1 MEKIID
7 WLKENLSE
15 ERFIHSLSVAQTAKK
30 MAKEFGVDEK
40 KAELAGLLHDCA
52 KEIPYEEMKKI
63 IVENKLDIDEDEIK
77 AKKVL
82 HAPLSAYL
90 AKTIFN
96 VEDEDILNSIRFHTI
111 GKINMTMLEK
121 IIYLADKIEP
131 ETRIEPYFE
140 ELRQELKNTK
150 SLDRTILLSF
160 KMTIKSLVDRCL
172 PINYKTVEVYNFL
185 LNSEKQSIN

>member
-15 ERFIHSLSVAQTAKK
+15 ERFRHSISTAKTAKK
-30 MAKEFGVDEK
+30 LAQEFGEDAK

-52 KEIPYEEMKKI
+52 KELPYEEMKKI
-63 IVENKLDIDEDEIK
+63 INDEHLNIDEDEIK

-82 HAPLSAYL
+82 HAPLSAFL
-90 AKTIFN
+90 AKKVFGIT
-96 VEDEDILNSIRFHTI
+96 DEEILSAIRFHTI
-111 GKINMTMLEK
+111 GKIGMSTLEK

-140 ELRQELKNTK
+140 ALRKELKATN
-150 SLDRTILLSF
+150 SLDKTLLLSSM
-160 KMTIKSLVDRCL
+160 MTIKSLVDRGL
-172 PINYKTVEVYNFL
+172 PINYKTIELYNYL
-185 LNSEKQSIN
+185 LKL

>member
-1 MEKIID
+1 MDKIID

-15 ERFIHSLSVAQTAKK
+15 ERFVHSLSVAKTAKK
-30 MAKEFGVDEK
+30 MAKEYEIDEK

-52 KEIPYEEMKKI
+52 KEIPYDEMKKI
-63 IVENKLDIDEDEIK
+63 IKENNLDIEEDEIK

-90 AKTIFN
+90 AKKLFN
-96 VEDEDILNSIRFHTI
+96 VKDAEILSAIRFHTI
-111 GKINMTMLEK
+111 GKINMTTLEK

-140 ELRQELKNTK
+140 ELRQELKNTC
-150 SLDRTILLSF
+150 SLDKTILLSF
-160 KMTIKSLVDRCL
+160 KMTIKSLVDRDL
-172 PINYKTVEVYNFL
+172 PINYKTVEVYNYL
-185 LNSEKQSIN
+185 LNLQS